1 MNRKFWLGLCLF
13 GVTTM
18 SQANSVAGAMH
29 NLIHRTDPNVNM
41 GMMVVD
47 MTTGNTLYE
56 HQSRQLMIP
65 ASNMKL
71 FSQAAAMLAL
81 GPEYEIPTLLSTD
94 AKTLTNG
101 RLNGS
106 LYIHMPA
113 DPSFS
118 HQALFNLLTQLKN
131 LGVTEITGNVI
142 IQSDL
147 AVATPYAPGMT
158 PKDEQ
163 YSYGAPVAPL
173 ILDENRLTVI
183 VNPASKV
190 GLPAVVETQ
199 SPQGVFDIDN
209 QVITRESPK
218 GCGVSV
224 SLDNMGKIHA
234 KGCVVG
240 GQMALQ
246 FKTPIKYPVAY
257 LGEHVRYKL
266 KQMGIAFHGDVR
278 LGQRPATTIE
288 IAKHYSKPLSQLMG
302 LTLKPSD
309 NLYANALYLLAAN
322 HIRHAPS
329 NWAQAQTAVRQFLQQ
344 ETGIDMSN
352 AVFGDG
358 AGLSRFNRV
367 TAYQTMS
374 LLTYFYN
381 RFPIAFE
388 YISALPISGFDGTL
402 KRRLNQP
409 FQKGMVRAKTG
420 TMTGIYSLSGYL
432 ISKNRHTLAFAI
444 YINRRADGHNRI
456 GSYRDFIDS
465 ICSIL
470 LKSEPSNRHHPLFY
484 ANKPNVIA
492 KSVTALE
499 MSRRQQASWR
509 NLEFLLKK
517 QLRSQPVTVVYH
529 QNELIILDKDAHDS
543 VIWNAIKK
551 IKGNRPIGVAV
562 ESLQAPQLGYD
573 SLNFLWMQKTP
584 EESANRRWI
593 IRSNG

>member
-1 MNRKFWLGLCLF
+1 MNRKFWLSLCLF

-18 SQANSVAGAMH
+18 SQANSVAGAMQ

-56 HQSRQLMIP
+56 HQARQLMIP

-81 GPEYEIPTLLSTD
+81 GPEYEIPTMLSTD

-106 LYIHMPA
+106 LYLHMPA
-113 DPSFS
+113 DPSFN

-199 SPQGVFDIDN
+199 SPQGVFEIDN
-209 QVITRESPK
+209 QVVTRESPK

-278 LGQRPATTIE
+278 LGQRPANTIE
-288 IAKHYSKPLSQLMG
+288 IAKHTSKPLSHLMG

-329 NWAQAQTAVRQFLQQ
+329 NWSQAQTAVRQFLQQ
-344 ETGIDMSN
+344 ETGIEMKKP
-352 AVFGDG
+352 VIGDG
-358 AGLSRFNRV
+358 AVQSRIKRV
-367 TAYQTMS
+367 TA
-374 LLTYFYN
+374 
-381 RFPIAFE
+381 
-388 YISALPISGFDGTL
+388 
-402 KRRLNQP
+402 
-409 FQKGMVRAKTG
+409 
-420 TMTGIYSLSGYL
+420 
-432 ISKNRHTLAFAI
+432 
-444 YINRRADGHNRI
+444 
-456 GSYRDFIDS
+456 
-465 ICSIL
+465 
-470 LKSEPSNRHHPLFY
+470 
-484 ANKPNVIA
+484 
-492 KSVTALE
+492 
-499 MSRRQQASWR
+499 
-509 NLEFLLKK
+509 
-517 QLRSQPVTVVYH
+517 
-529 QNELIILDKDAHDS
+529 
-543 VIWNAIKK
+543 
-551 IKGNRPIGVAV
+551 
-562 ESLQAPQLGYD
+562 
-573 SLNFLWMQKTP
+573 
-584 EESANRRWI
+584 
-593 IRSNG
+593 